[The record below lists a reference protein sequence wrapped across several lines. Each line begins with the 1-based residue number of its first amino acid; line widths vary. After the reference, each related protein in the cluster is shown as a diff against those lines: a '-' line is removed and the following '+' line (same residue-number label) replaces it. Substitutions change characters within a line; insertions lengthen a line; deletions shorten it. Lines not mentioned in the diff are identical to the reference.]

1 MKGKKLLLLVCVVMI
16 WSSTIIFANASS
28 QKIKVL
34 VNGINIG
41 EVGVLFENTTYL
53 PLRKVGESLNAIV
66 EWNSNSK
73 TAVIYDPNVHMFVY
87 NSSNGAETTFGEVS
101 KGFSGKIKIFA
112 QVDNV
117 QFKLNSV
124 KFAIVDQA
132 ARKRSFKKLLSIR
145 KETIIGSLLMRRAI
159 ALVPPV
165 IMSFAVICKLNLAM
179 SGSLHRRRSYPPL
192 KFI

>member
-124 KFAIVDQA
+124 KFAIVDP
-132 ARKRSFKKLLSIR
+132 SG
-145 KETIIGSLLMRRAI
+145 KETLIQKIAVDKERDNYWFVTDETSYRFSSSGNYVIRCYMQTEFSDEWVVTSEKIIS
-159 ALVPPV
+159 
-165 IMSFAVICKLNLAM
+165 ST
-179 SGSLHRRRSYPPL
+179 
-192 KFI
+192 

>member
-124 KFAIVDQA
+124 KFAIVDP
-132 ARKRSFKKLLSIR
+132 SG
-145 KETIIGSLLMRRAI
+145 KETLIQKI
-159 ALVPPV
+159 AVDKERDNYWFV
-165 IMSFAVICKLNLAM
+165 TDE
-179 SGSLHRRRSYPPL
+179 RSYRFSSSGNYVIRCYMQTEFSDEWVVTSE
-192 KFI
+192 KIISST